1 MQKELDKKSSE
12 FLAFIGVIGAA
23 IALTCFI
30 QLLIAMYD
38 FWFNYVFIAIH
49 FYSFIAF
56 ITLVSKKRFSVIL
69 VTISAVLT
77 FIVSAAYLALGTF
90 SLMVLLFMFYAIVV
104 TVLLFINEYPKKLYH
119 HYLYHKQE
127 AAYWDGKI

>member
-1 MQKELDKKSSE
+1 
-12 FLAFIGVIGAA
+12 
-23 IALTCFI
+23 
-30 QLLIAMYD
+30 MYD
-38 FWFNYVFIAIH
+38 FWFNYLFIAIH

-104 TVLLFINEYPKKLYH
+104 TVLLFINEYPKV
-119 HYLYHKQE
+119 
-127 AAYWDGKI
+127 